1 MINFM
6 KMQLQCLESCVYMFV
21 IIFTVYSFPLNA
33 PQDID
38 QVHSWQSAMSHTSI
52 RQA

>member
-1 MINFM
+1 MINFI
-6 KMQLQCLESCVYMFV
+6 KMQLQCLVILCVHV
-21 IIFTVYSFPLNA
+21 CHNLNSFPLNA

-38 QVHSWQSAMSHTSI
+38 QVRSWQSAMSHTSI